1 MATYSNSFKSIK
13 EKKNTKT
20 CKTYFKGQNET
31 NTKARDITGQENNNH
46 LPDRYRC
53 KISIKYQQPNPTQH
67 ENDFEP
73 ESNGIY
79 YQETRIATICK
90 SLNVEI

>member
-1 MATYSNSFKSIK
+1 MRLIPKLD
-13 EKKNTKT
+13 
-20 CKTYFKGQNET
+20 
-31 NTKARDITGQENNNH
+31 RDITGQENNKSIF
-46 LPDRYRC
+46 LIDIDA

-79 YQETRIATICK
+79 YQETRIAYYMQIFKCGNITLIG
-90 SLNVEI
+90 